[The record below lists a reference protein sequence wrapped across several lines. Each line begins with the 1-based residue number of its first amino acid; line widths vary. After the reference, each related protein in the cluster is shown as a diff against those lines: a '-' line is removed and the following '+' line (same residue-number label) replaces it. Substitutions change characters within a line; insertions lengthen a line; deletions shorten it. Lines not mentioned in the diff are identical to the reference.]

1 MLSIIMGLSSFL
13 GELQKEMMILYGK
26 GGSGKTT
33 LALQLALTLA
43 REKKKTLF
51 LDTEG
56 GFHLERFQQMAGD
69 EWETLLDMIVV
80 VKAHSFLEQYERI
93 NSMVALAPKM
103 GLVVVDTLGHWYRQE
118 LKKDATSANNLM
130 DRQLHFLFE
139 ISKKTPVLLNNQ
151 VYEDITKNKVASVG
165 GNMVL
170 KWCQKIIELQK
181 DPRMMVMHKP
191 EEKKQSFDIV
201 HDGIIFS

>member
-1 MLSIIMGLSSFL
+1 MDILSFL
-13 GELQKEMMILYGK
+13 GKLDKEIVMVYGK
-26 GGSGKTT
+26 GGTGKTT
-33 LALQLALTLA
+33 LALQLALAHA

-56 GFHLERFQQMAGD
+56 GFNLERFQQMAGD
-69 EWETLLDMIVV
+69 DWETLLDMIVV
-80 VKAHSFLEQYERI
+80 VKAHSFLEQYERL
-93 NSMVALAPKM
+93 NSMIALAPKM

-118 LKKDATSANNLM
+118 LKKDATAANKLM

-170 KWCQKIIELQK
+170 KWCQKVIELQK
-181 DPRMMVMHKP
+181 DPRTIILLKP
-191 EEKKQSFDIV
+191 EEKKQSFDILSS
-201 HDGIIFS
+201 GITLR